1 MQLRH
6 LNDANFTYL
15 LKMSPDT
22 GIEVKMSL
30 DDGKNFKTVFDSKG
44 EDLYEF
50 ISVIPKSLKTHFA
63 VW

>member
-6 LNDANFTYL
+6 LNDANLTYL
-15 LKMSPDT
+15 LKMSRDT
-22 GIEVKMSL
+22 GIVVKMSL
-30 DDGKNFKTVFDSKG
+30 DDGKNFKTVFTSKG
-44 EDLYEF
+44 ENLYDF

>member
-1 MQLRH
+1 
-6 LNDANFTYL
+6 
-15 LKMSPDT
+15 MSPDT

-30 DDGKNFKTVFDSKG
+30 DNGKNFKTVFDSKG

>member
-1 MQLRH
+1 MKLRH
-6 LNDANFTYL
+6 LDDANFTYL

-30 DDGKNFKTVFDSKG
+30 DDGKNFKTVFYSKE

-50 ISVIPKSLKTHFA
+50 ISVIP
-63 VW
+63 

>member
-30 DDGKNFKTVFDSKG
+30 DDGKNFKTVFYSKG

-50 ISVIPKSLKTHFA
+50 ISVIP
-63 VW
+63 